1 MVHVRVWLIPRVVC
15 LDRKK
20 LSQARQNDSVQ
31 ETVRHACGRKAMVD
45 SLVFIAAE
53 SFLISLVVC
62 LLVLPSYIRKAKQVG
77 ITGLDIHK
85 PNVPAIAECG
95 GVILILAYLIGLFFF
110 IPFFSDTLNAEIIGT
125 AATVLLAAFVGFVD
139 DIYETRWRI
148 KVLTPLLGGIP
159 LAVLRLARPTLQTP
173 FGVLD
178 FTKSGPFGLAGEI
191 LFFIILLPVVVTA
204 CANAVNM
211 FAGLNGLEAGSCAIM
226 ALALLV
232 LAVRVNK
239 PEGYIILT
247 PFLGALLAFLFFNR
261 YPSRIF
267 PGDVGTFGMGAVI
280 ACAAILADLERAALI
295 MFIPYIINAALFF
308 IGKLKRVPPPRE
320 AQMNPDGTL
329 PAPSIWSLRSIILRA
344 HPMKEKTLVYT
355 MLAIV
360 ALFSIAGML
369 AYGI

>member
-1 MVHVRVWLIPRVVC
+1 
-15 LDRKK
+15 
-20 LSQARQNDSVQ
+20 
-31 ETVRHACGRKAMVD
+31 MVD
-45 SLVFIAAE
+45 SLVFVATG
-53 SFLISLVVC
+53 SFLISLFVC
-62 LLVLPSYIRKAKQVG
+62 LLVLPSYIKKAKQVG

-85 PNVPAIAECG
+85 SNVPAIAECG

-110 IPFFSDTLNAEIIGT
+110 VPYIGEKSDADVLNAEIVGT
-125 AATVLLAAFVGFVD
+125 AATVLLAAFVGFID

-159 LAVLRLARPTLQTP
+159 LAVLQLGRSTFQTP
-173 FGVLD
+173 FGILD
-178 FTKSGPFGLAGEI
+178 FKSLGLAGEI
-191 LFFIILLPVVVTA
+191 FFFIILLPVVVTA

-211 FAGLNGLEAGSCAIM
+211 FAGLNGLEAGSSAIM

-232 LAVRVNK
+232 LAVRENK

-247 PFLGALLAFLFFNR
+247 PFLGALLAFLVFNR

-295 MFIPYIINAALFF
+295 MFVPYIINAVLFF
-308 IGKLKRVPPPRE
+308 VGKLKRVPPPRE

-355 MLAIV
+355 MLTIV
-360 ALFSIAGML
+360 ALFSILGML
-369 AYGI
+369 SYGV

>member
-1 MVHVRVWLIPRVVC
+1 
-15 LDRKK
+15 
-20 LSQARQNDSVQ
+20 
-31 ETVRHACGRKAMVD
+31 MVD
-45 SLVFIAAE
+45 SLILIAAE
-53 SFLISLVVC
+53 SFLISLIVC
-62 LLVLPSYIRKAKQVG
+62 LLVLPSYIKKAKQVG

-85 PNVPAIAECG
+85 PSVPAIAECG

-110 IPFFSDTLNAEIIGT
+110 IPFIGDMSNADTLNAEIIGT
-125 AATVLLAAFVGFVD
+125 AATVLLAAFVGLVD

-211 FAGLNGLEAGSCAIM
+211 FAGLNGLEAGSSAIM

-232 LAVRVNK
+232 LAVRENK

-247 PFLGALLAFLFFNR
+247 PFLGALLAFLFFNK
-261 YPSRIF
+261 YPSKIF

-355 MLAIV
+355 MLIVV
-360 ALFSIAGML
+360 ALFSIVGML